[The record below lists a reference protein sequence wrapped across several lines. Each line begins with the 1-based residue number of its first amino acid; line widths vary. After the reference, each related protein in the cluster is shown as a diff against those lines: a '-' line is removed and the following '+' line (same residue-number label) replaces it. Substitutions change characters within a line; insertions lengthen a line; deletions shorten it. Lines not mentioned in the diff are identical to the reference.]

1 LRSEVCC
8 GSIAGGEFHVC
19 GLVVHVRPDRLDA
32 VADALGSLS
41 GVELHA
47 RSPQGKLV
55 ITLEAR
61 TQDDVVRTMAG
72 IGDMPGVLSTALVY
86 QHAEADSHSPA

>member
-1 LRSEVCC
+1 MQWRT
-8 GSIAGGEFHVC
+8 
-19 GLVVHVRPDRLDA
+19 RW
-32 VADALGSLS
+32 
-41 GVELHA
+41 A
-47 RSPQGKLV
+47 RWRASSCIPGSPQGKVV

-86 QHAEADSHSPA
+86 QHAEADGHSAA